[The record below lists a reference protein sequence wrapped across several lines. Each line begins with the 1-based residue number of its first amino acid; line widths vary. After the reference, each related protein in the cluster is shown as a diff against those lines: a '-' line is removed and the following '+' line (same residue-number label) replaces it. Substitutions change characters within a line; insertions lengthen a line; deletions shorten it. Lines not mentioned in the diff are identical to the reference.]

1 MVTLYRKPM
10 SHTDKMSSFKIFVSG
25 GNNLPSGLLDIINQN
40 KGKPIAIS
48 QPSAAASAG
57 PNGASVA
64 EPTSSAMVFSKL
76 KQHIYNNHSEGL
88 TNLSIIVGFFITSL
102 FQIKAE

>member
-1 MVTLYRKPM
+1 
-10 SHTDKMSSFKIFVSG
+10 MSSFKIFVSG

-64 EPTSSAMVFSKL
+64 EPTSSAMVFPNLNNIIIIKL
-76 KQHIYNNHSEGL
+76 RW
-88 TNLSIIVGFFITSL
+88 NLCDEFQGPPANGAGF
-102 FQIKAE
+102 

>member
-1 MVTLYRKPM
+1 M
-10 SHTDKMSSFKIFVSG
+10 
-25 GNNLPSGLLDIINQN
+25 LDIINQN

-76 KQHIYNNHSEGL
+76 KQHIYNNHSEVL
-88 TNLSIIVGFFITSL
+88 TKLLIIFDL
-102 FQIKAE
+102 FKISSFQNKAE